1 MLETFAIKNF
11 KLLKDQLFHLSNLT
25 IFSGLNSMGKSS
37 VIQSLLLLRQSYEK
51 NLLPGKGLSLMG
63 DYVQIGNGADVLS
76 VAAENECIEYDL
88 FWENNVSLSLSF
100 MCNKESNVPT
110 LEKEAE
116 EGDCYRQALFT
127 PSFQYLSAKRIS
139 PKSAFD
145 VSDYDVKEL
154 NSIGIMGEYTVHFI
168 AEKGLDA
175 IAIQAL
181 RHPEAVSNTLIASI
195 NAWMSEITPGTRVI
209 AKLIPEINQA
219 SLHYQFETSQDH
231 TKSFRPENVGFGLT
245 YVLPIVTAVLNA
257 KPGDFLIFENPE
269 SHLHPAGQSAVAKLI
284 ALAAENGVQ
293 ILIETHSD
301 HFLNGVRIAVK
312 KGDVSANHVEL
323 YYLSKDMESNDHVS
337 QVTNPRIDSAGKI
350 DHWPTGFFDEW
361 DNSLD
366 ALLDED

>member
-25 IFSGLNSMGKSS
+25 VFSGLNSMGKSS

-51 NLLPGKGLSLMG
+51 NMLPGKGLSLMG

-76 VAAENECIEYDL
+76 ISAENETIEYDL
-88 FWENNVSLSLSF
+88 FWENNVSLSLTF
-100 MCNKESNVPT
+100 LCNKASNVST
-110 LEKEAE
+110 LEKES
-116 EGDCYRQALFT
+116 GDGYQQALFT
-127 PSFQYLSAKRIS
+127 SAFQYLAAKRIS
-139 PKSAFD
+139 PKSAFE

-168 AEKGLDA
+168 AEKGLETLA
-175 IAIQAL
+175 IKAL
-181 RHPEAVSNTLIASI
+181 RHPKAVSHTLIASI

-269 SHLHPAGQSAVAKLI
+269 SHLHPAGQSAIAKLI
-284 ALAAENGVQ
+284 ALASENSVQ

-312 KGDVSANHVEL
+312 KGDLSANHVEL
-323 YYLSKDMESNDHVS
+323 YYLSKDIESNDYVAQVS
-337 QVTNPRIDSAGKI
+337 NPRIDSAGKI
-350 DHWPTGFFDEW
+350 DHWPSGFFDEW